1 MGTTSG
7 AAEEPVEGPVEG
19 PAEEPVEEPVE
30 GPMEGPAE
38 EPVVAGLNFAGRG
51 RPAMNSSHMNP
62 IFSEPTAS
70 RS

>member
-7 AAEEPVEGPVEG
+7 AAEEPVEGPV
-19 PAEEPVEEPVE
+19 
-30 GPMEGPAE
+30 EGPAE